1 MINKE
6 IIDVLVIGLD
16 NLRFAFP
23 VQMIDSVIMAQEI
36 TPADNNKGVII
47 GIINLHGEIIPV
59 ISLRRRFSLPDT
71 TLNAEDFF
79 TIMAFKHLKIA
90 IITDIIHGVES
101 LKTASIRNYKE
112 IVPGMN
118 ELEFYSD
125 SDGLYYIYNTENLLS
140 QTEEEDVRKLIA
152 EDVKY

>member
-36 TPADNNKGVII
+36 IPADNNKGVII
-47 GIINLHGEIIPV
+47 GIINLHGEITPV
-59 ISLRRRFSLPDT
+59 ISLRRRFSLPDRDI
-71 TLNAEDFF
+71 LAENFF
-79 TIMAFKHLKIA
+79 TILTFKHLKIA
-90 IITDIIHGVES
+90 IIADMILGVVSVE
-101 LKTASIRNYKE
+101 KGSIRTYKE
-112 IVPGMN
+112 IVPGMS

-125 SDGLYYIYNTENLLS
+125 SEGIYYIYNTENLLS
-140 QTEEEDVRKLIA
+140 QTEEEEVRKMIV
-152 EDVKY
+152 EDVK